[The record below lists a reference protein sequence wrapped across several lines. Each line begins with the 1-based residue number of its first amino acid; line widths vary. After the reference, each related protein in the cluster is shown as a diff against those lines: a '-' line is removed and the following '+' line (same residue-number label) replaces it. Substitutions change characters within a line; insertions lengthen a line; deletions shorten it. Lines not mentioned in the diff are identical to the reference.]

1 VDAGD
6 IRVSITQSA
15 DGKRCVQ
22 FHEATF
28 SDGLAMERV
37 DLARLVEQTQQVAKI
52 SEQMREEELRI
63 ICKPQ
68 YLMRHLGGN
77 AEALGMEDI
86 ECFTPTQL

>member
-1 VDAGD
+1 MQVIFVCLSPNQRMESVAYNS
-6 IRVSITQSA
+6 V
-15 DGKRCVQ
+15 
-22 FHEATF
+22 
-28 SDGLAMERV
+28 ERV

-77 AEALGMEDI
+77 AEALEDI
-86 ECFTPTQL
+86 EYFTPTHL